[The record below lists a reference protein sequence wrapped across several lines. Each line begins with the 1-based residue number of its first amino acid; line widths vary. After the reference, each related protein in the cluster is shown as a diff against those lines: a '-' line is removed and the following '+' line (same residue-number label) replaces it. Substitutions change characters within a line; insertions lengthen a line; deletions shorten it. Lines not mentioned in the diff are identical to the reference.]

1 MGTGR
6 ELGLQLRSW
15 IESGD
20 LDPDQGQSLANR
32 LIDALGA
39 EESLRGPV
47 RDLASQPLMRQLLQR
62 RGGHSAMTIEALSA
76 HLARTYTPTVL
87 AELHDLIEA
96 ATGITPP
103 AASPPPFTA
112 KPEPEAPASQP
123 RDRRPATATGRTI
136 RAAVFGSGLGTDL
149 QALGTGAALAASFSL
164 VLAWATGELDQ
175 ALFDGW
181 RWSGG
186 VVLTL
191 TLALAQALTLGPLRR
206 LRRHGLLDENSSGD
220 PRRAWSWL
228 TAPWIHGRHGEGLVN
243 VLMLLVLLGPSPLSL
258 ADVVLRYGLMS
269 LATMAL
275 AALMARRL
283 GVGERQWSGAAGPIA
298 GLISL
303 AAILSLLRWQE
314 LGFRVGAESIP
325 AWVLLVVYGALQLGW
340 QLPRADDRDISRPI
354 ERLWCSTWWWG
365 TLLGIGWGVLTWA
378 IELTEAALKSRP
390 GG

>member
-96 ATGITPP
+96 ATGLTPP
-103 AASPPPFTA
+103 AAPRPRSTA
-112 KPEPEAPASQP
+112 EPEAPASQP
-123 RDRRPATATGRTI
+123 RDRSPTAATGRTI
-136 RAAVFGSGLGTDL
+136 RAAVFGPGLGTDL

-220 PRRAWSWL
+220 PRRAWRWL

-275 AALMARRL
+275 AGLLARRL

-340 QLPRADDRDISRPI
+340 QLPRTDDRDISRPI

-365 TLLGIGWGVLTWA
+365 TLLGIGWGVLTWG